1 MEIYYSHPSQE
12 KIVGN
17 IYKGRVEDVLPGLG
31 SAFVDVGERQ
41 SLFLSRGEINDSIL
55 IEHGL
60 EPRNG
65 RIPIN
70 KILRRGQSILLQ
82 VRRAGIR
89 TKNPQGTM
97 KISLPGR
104 YWVLLPEEDR
114 IGLSRRITRPRVEN
128 RIRKMAHSLKS
139 EGIGM
144 IARTAAQWA
153 SKEELRQ
160 DHENLVQSWKRIEE
174 AARAA
179 SAPMLLYK
187 ELGLI
192 QTILRDRLLP
202 DMAGLTVDSKVFY
215 DKIKQF
221 LDYMHMERYQK
232 KIKLHNGKPPLF
244 ELYNVEEQI
253 QATQSPRVDLDGG
266 GFLIISETEALTAID
281 INTGSDVKH
290 RNQQAAIL
298 NTNLEATKEIARQL
312 RLRKIS
318 GIIVVDM
325 VDMKSPEA
333 IQKVVDGLRLEL
345 NKDRVPTDFI
355 DVTELGLLEITRKRE
370 EESLADM
377 LESAEFEA

>member
-60 EPRNG
+60 EPRDG
-65 RIPIN
+65 RVPIN
-70 KILRRGQSILLQ
+70 KILRSGQSILLQ

-128 RIRKMAHSLKS
+128 RIRKTAHSLKS

-153 SKEELRQ
+153 SKEELRR
-160 DHENLVQSWKRIEE
+160 DYENLVQGWRRIEA
-174 AARAA
+174 AARSA
-179 SAPMLLYK
+179 SVPSLLYK

-202 DMAGLTVDSKVFY
+202 DVAELTVDSKVFY

-221 LDYMHMERYQK
+221 LGYMHMERYQK
-232 KIKLHNGKPPLF
+232 KIKLHNGELPLF

-281 INTGSDVKH
+281 VNTGSDVRH

-298 NTNLEATKEIARQL
+298 NTNLEATKEISRQL

-325 VDMKSPEA
+325 VDMKSQEA
-333 IQKVVDGLRLEL
+333 IQKVVDRLRLEL